1 VQATTTALVGRDADV
16 VRLRELLA
24 AERLVTVTGPGGVGK
39 TRLALDGVAG
49 GEWSVCELTDVDAA
63 EDVPGAVAESLGF
76 PSVDAAVVG
85 VGDAERR
92 LVLDNCEHMVSAAA
106 EVAAL
111 LLRRCSRV
119 RILAT
124 SREPLHVDGEHVFP
138 LAPLDVPTGDDPDH
152 VRDAPAVRLF
162 VDRART
168 YGVTLT
174 VDEQTA
180 PALAVLARRLDGLPL
195 AIELA
200 AARAPAFT
208 SAEIVEHLDARLDL
222 LERRRAGG
230 PPHHRSLAAAIAW
243 SYERL
248 PEETRR
254 FFTRLGVFAG
264 SFTADIAAAVAA
276 DPEEDRS
283 AVLTHL
289 DRLVAGSLI
298 TVDRRTERTWY
309 RLLETLRDF
318 SRDRLREQGE
328 LDLVQDRWVDAMVR
342 VATNQ
347 VETVL
352 RTWSLELYVAI
363 HTLPG
368 QLAQAI
374 RWCLGH
380 DSRPDRAH
388 ALFLPLFGILRS
400 ASGDFVADLGE
411 RLLRRWPDESAPNWA
426 ITAAI
431 TATAHISLGRFTT
444 GAALAE
450 RALRAPDPGYAAVVA
465 RRALFLCDRAS
476 GHDDRA
482 LRWVEEGLAEAE
494 RLDIPPFHT
503 ELQGFHAV
511 ALAGVGRFDEALT
524 AAAAAHHDAV
534 RQDSRVLT
542 MFTLLTRGS
551 LLALRDDAAG
561 THLLVE
567 ATAMARVVG
576 KPFWVGVGHRSTGL
590 CALLAGRLDDA
601 AEELRRALDVFA
613 GSGDVP
619 EMWVTI
625 RSIAA
630 YLVASGRDRAAA
642 TLASSAG
649 AVPAI
654 GGVDVLRRAASTR
667 LPADLDATG
676 PVLPLREAVAL
687 ARRELAGPSPRAPL
701 PANQFD
707 RDGAVWTLGYAG
719 TTVLLPDSKGLA
731 DIATLLRHPGREVHC
746 TELAKVAVH
755 EPDAGVVIDEQA
767 RRSYEKRI
775 TELQSE
781 LTEAEDAHDLG
792 RAERVRVELDLL
804 VDQLL
809 AATGRGGRRRV
820 QGGTDERARA
830 AVGWRIRA
838 AIKRIEQVH
847 PELGRHL
854 RTSLRTGAWCVYAPD
869 AAVDWHVRA

>member
-1 VQATTTALVGRDADV
+1 MQATTTALVGRDPDV
-16 VRLRELLA
+16 VQLRELLA
-24 AERLVTVTGPGGVGK
+24 VERLVTVTGPGGVGK
-39 TRLALDGVAG
+39 TRLALDAVAG
-49 GEWSVCELTDVDAA
+49 GGWSVCELTDVDDA

-85 VGDAERR
+85 VGDTERR
-92 LVLDNCEHMVSAAA
+92 LVLDNCEHLVSAAA
-106 EVAAL
+106 AVAAL
-111 LLRRCSRV
+111 LLRRCPRL

-124 SREPLHVDGEHVFP
+124 SREPLHVDGEHVVP

-162 VDRART
+162 LDRARM
-168 YGVTLT
+168 YGVALA

-180 PALAVLARRLDGLPL
+180 PALAALARRLDGLPL

-200 AARAPAFT
+200 AARTPVFT
-208 SAEIVEHLDARLDL
+208 SAEIVEHLDARLDP

-230 PPHHRSLAAAIAW
+230 PHHHRSLAAAIAW

-248 PEETRR
+248 PEETRQ
-254 FFTRLGVFAG
+254 FFTRLGVFPG
-264 SFTADIAAAVAA
+264 SFTADVAAAVAA
-276 DPEEDRS
+276 GPEHDRS
-283 AVLTHL
+283 VVLVHL
-289 DRLVAGSLI
+289 DRLVGGSLV
-298 TVDRRTERTWY
+298 TVERRTERTWY

-318 SRDRLREQGE
+318 ARDRLREQGE
-328 LDLVQDRWVDAMVR
+328 LDRIQDRWVDALVR
-342 VATNQ
+342 VATDQ

-380 DSRPDRAH
+380 DDRPDRAH

-400 ASGDFVADLGE
+400 ANGDFVADLGE

-426 ITAAI
+426 ITTAI
-431 TATAHISLGRFTT
+431 TATAHVSLGRFTT

-482 LRWVEEGLAEAE
+482 LRWVREGLAEAE

-524 AAAAAHHDAV
+524 AAADAHRDAV
-534 RQDSRVLT
+534 RQDSRLLK
-542 MFTLLTRGS
+542 MFTLLTHGS

-561 THLLVE
+561 ARVLAE
-567 ATAMARVVG
+567 ATALARVVG
-576 KPFWVGVGHRSTGL
+576 KPFWVGVGHRSSGL

-601 AEELRRALDVFA
+601 AEELRRALDVFV

-619 EMWVTI
+619 ETWLTI
-625 RSIAA
+625 RSVAA
-630 YLVASGRDRAAA
+630 FLVASGRDRAAVV
-642 TLASSAG
+642 LASSAG
-649 AVPAI
+649 TVPAI
-654 GGVDVLRRAASTR
+654 GGVDVLRREVSTR
-667 LPADLDATG
+667 LPADPDTSG

-687 ARRELAGPSPRAPL
+687 ARRELARPPLSTPAPV
-701 PANQFD
+701 NQFD
-707 RDGAVWTLGYAG
+707 RNGAVWTLSFSG
-719 TTVLLPDSKGLA
+719 TSVLLPDSKGLT
-731 DIATLLRHPGREVHC
+731 DIATLLRRPGHEVHC

-755 EPDAGVVIDEQA
+755 ESDVGVVLDEQA
-767 RRSYEKRI
+767 RRSYEKRV

-781 LTEAEDAHDLG
+781 LTEAEDAHDIA
-792 RAERVRVELDLL
+792 RAERIRVELDLL
-804 VDQLL
+804 VDQLV

-820 QGGTDERARA
+820 QGGTGERARA

-838 AIKRIEQVH
+838 AVKRVEQVH

-854 RTSLRTGAWCVYAPD
+854 RLSLRTGAWCVYQPEVP
-869 AAVDWHVRA
+869 VDWQVRA